1 MTPILTTGI
10 GCSIPLKMNLPI
22 FITLLRILLIPGLVV
37 ALLTDFEGKEL
48 TAVAIFIVAA
58 FTDTLDGILA
68 RRRKQI
74 TATGQ
79 LLDPIADKL
88 LIASAFICLVE
99 LGAVSAWMV
108 IIILGREIAVTGF
121 RALASSK
128 GIIISANR
136 LAKLKMLFESITI
149 VLLILGE
156 KYLGSF
162 YFLSQ
167 IGLWIVIATAVIS
180 SVQYFVKYGPG
191 ILSTESSK

>member
-1 MTPILTTGI
+1 
-10 GCSIPLKMNLPI
+10 MNLPI
-22 FITLLRILLIPGLVV
+22 FLTLLRILLIPVLVI
-37 ALLTDFEGKEL
+37 ALLSQFEGKEL
-48 TAVAIFIVAA
+48 AALAIFVLAA
-58 FTDTLDGILA
+58 ITDSLDGILA

-74 TATGQ
+74 TAMGQ

-128 GIIISANR
+128 GIIISASR
-136 LAKLKMLFESITI
+136 IGKLKMLFEVFTI
-149 VLLILGE
+149 GFLILGE
-156 KYLGSF
+156 NYLGGL

-167 IGLWIVIATAVIS
+167 ILLWIVIATAVVS
-180 SVQYFVKYGPG
+180 AVEYYVKFGPRV
-191 ILSTESSK
+191 LAK